1 MIEHSKSARQG
12 IKNSLMVVDMP
23 YKTYN
28 NKSEALRNA
37 KKIIKQTKCDAVKLE
52 GGSSI
57 SKVIEHLVKNKIPVM
72 GHLGILPQSVKGK
85 FKSKGKEPRE
95 RKKILNDAKL
105 LQKKGVFSIVL
116 ECVETTLA
124 KEITKILKIPTIG
137 IGSSQHCD
145 GQILVIDDLI
155 GLNETKIKFVKK
167 FGDIKKNIRHAVYK
181 YKKEVL
187 SKKYPAKKHSY

>member
-1 MIEHSKSARQG
+1 
-12 IKNSLMVVDMP
+12 MVVDMP

-95 RKKILNDAKL
+95 RKK
-105 LQKKGVFSIVL
+105 F
-116 ECVETTLA
+116 
-124 KEITKILKIPTIG
+124 
-137 IGSSQHCD
+137 
-145 GQILVIDDLI
+145 
-155 GLNETKIKFVKK
+155 
-167 FGDIKKNIRHAVYK
+167 
-181 YKKEVL
+181 
-187 SKKYPAKKHSY
+187 

>member
-23 YKTYN
+23 YRTYK
-28 NKSEALRNA
+28 NKNEALRNA

-57 SKVIEHLVKNKIPVM
+57 SKIIEHLVKNKIPVM

-85 FKSKGKEPRE
+85 FKFKGKEPKE

-105 LQKKGVFSIVL
+105 LQKIGVFSIVL
-116 ECVETTLA
+116 ECVEKTLS
-124 KEITKILKIPTIG
+124 KEITSVLKIPTIG

-145 GQILVIDDLI
+145 GQVLVIDDLI

-167 FGDIKKNIRHAVYK
+167 FG
-181 YKKEVL
+181 
-187 SKKYPAKKHSY
+187 